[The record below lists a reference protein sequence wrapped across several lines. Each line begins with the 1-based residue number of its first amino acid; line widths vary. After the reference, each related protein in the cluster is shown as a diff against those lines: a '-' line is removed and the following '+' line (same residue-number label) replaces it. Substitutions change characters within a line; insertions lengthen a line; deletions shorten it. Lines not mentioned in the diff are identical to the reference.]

1 MHQKTKDKP
10 IEKEDRT
17 FRNHF
22 ENTSE
27 AEVGAVTISGLVKT
41 LDRSVALASKG
52 FVATKDPTHPIIRL
66 HIDLDTKAVTSVE
79 KKFEFAK
86 GAPTYEL
93 VISGNAGTTNTT
105 YSQETQ
111 KATGTTLSDADV
123 TILAG
128 LMTPIINNYVASSNE
143 ILKTREQDG
152 LQLRDQKCEHVFEA
166 PRNLSS
172 THRAFIKEVTIP
184 MYQKMRSS
192 YHVSTIGNESL
203 DKNVWSVKGAVF
215 ASTQAAMEGGYGSE
229 AAFKKAKNNGN
240 FWGIGGVKNFV
251 NTGAK
256 TSEDAFDYW
265 YDYLSKG
272 FKKKKDNK
280 EYRDGPGW
288 GEAVKLFETGDFTT
302 DQMNKALRSGRH
314 KGSYPYNNDPNSDET
329 YYSDPQQKTKSAY
342 LNYAGKIIDDDM
354 MKPFVLR
361 FAAVLQ
367 EEISALASD
376 QSKEAKY
383 KSDLYEAMRCELG
396 EFLQNDY
403 PALLKTKDEYK

>member
-1 MHQKTKDKP
+1 MHQKKEQAP
-10 IEKEDRT
+10 EKEDRT

-22 ENTSE
+22 ENESAGITT
-27 AEVGAVTISGLVKT
+27 AALLQG

-52 FVATKDPTHPIIRL
+52 FAPNADPTHPIITIN
-66 HIDLDTKAVTSVE
+66 IDLDSKSITSVG

-93 VISGNAGTTNTT
+93 VISGSAGTKITT

-111 KATGTTLSDADV
+111 KSTGATLSDTDV
-123 TILAG
+123 TVLAG
-128 LMTPIINNYVASSNE
+128 LFSQIVNNYTTTAGE
-143 ILKTREQDG
+143 ILKTREQGG
-152 LQLRDQKCEHVFEA
+152 LLLQDQKCDYAFDA

-184 MYQKMRSS
+184 MYLKMRSS
-192 YHVSTIGNESL
+192 YHVSTIGDEKL
-203 DKNVWSVKGAVF
+203 EKNVWSVTGAVF

-256 TSEDAFDYW
+256 TSEAAFDYW
-265 YDYLSKG
+265 FDYLSRG
-272 FKKKKDNK
+272 FKKEKDNK

-314 KGSYPYNNDPNSDET
+314 KGSYPYNNDPNSDT
-329 YYSDPQQKTKSAY
+329 DYYSDPQQKTTSAY
-342 LNYAGKIIDDDM
+342 LNYAGKIINDDM

-367 EEISALASD
+367 EEIAALASD
-376 QSKEAKY
+376 KSKEAKY
-383 KSDLYEAMRCELG
+383 KSDLYEAIRCELAN
-396 EFLQNDY
+396 FLQNDY